1 MAYKNRFLLLPL
13 IFLGLLFSI
22 NIFGSETLSAIKNG
36 NIETDLNHFKMME
49 NKYIFFGL
57 ASYYNNINYYIV
69 DKTNIVKLD
78 TNGTFKLGH
87 FQWLTAVGRLNAL
100 VIQKNGLSGKLKN
113 GMLILDNSDIQNQFN
128 QPSKIVLKNKLSS
141 IAPEL
146 DQIRYHHLWA
156 PLAWLSKAIE
166 DILVLIQT
174 YIVNSWGFVVVVFAI
189 FSKLLLLPI
198 GIMTTNFQRRV
209 GQVQSSLAPKIAE
222 IKANYDGEEAH
233 NRLMAAHKELGVSPF
248 YTLRPMLGSFIHIPI
263 MIAIFNALG
272 EMPQFAGQSFLWIKD
287 LAYPDAII
295 QLLFTIPMFGDS
307 INLLPFLMTI
317 ITVYSVIVF
326 QNKYASE
333 AEVKRQKR
341 NLYFMAFA
349 FFVLFYSFPAVMV
362 LYWSLVNIL
371 QIIQQKIC
379 GYYKTLT
386 I

>member
-1 MAYKNRFLLLPL
+1 
-13 IFLGLLFSI
+13 
-22 NIFGSETLSAIKNG
+22 
-36 NIETDLNHFKMME
+36 
-49 NKYIFFGL
+49 
-57 ASYYNNINYYIV
+57 
-69 DKTNIVKLD
+69 
-78 TNGTFKLGH
+78 
-87 FQWLTAVGRLNAL
+87 
-100 VIQKNGLSGKLKN
+100 
-113 GMLILDNSDIQNQFN
+113 
-128 QPSKIVLKNKLSS
+128 
-141 IAPEL
+141 
-146 DQIRYHHLWA
+146 
-156 PLAWLSKAIE
+156 
-166 DILVLIQT
+166 
-174 YIVNSWGFVVVVFAI
+174 
-189 FSKLLLLPI
+189 
-198 GIMTTNFQRRV
+198 
-209 GQVQSSLAPKIAE
+209 
-222 IKANYDGEEAH
+222 
-233 NRLMAAHKELGVSPF
+233 MAAHKELGVSPF